1 MWWDMLQVR
10 RTISPISLRVMI
22 QTARLA
28 EMTRA
33 FSQDELAEFLT
44 TSSEMSG
51 RIACE
56 AVRAG
61 LIRCEGNRFF
71 TTPSCSRFLELR
83 QVSDRAGLHEMLMN
97 HPGYAFFITLLRS
110 ASSISLEDCMNHRQ
124 PGPPR
129 PFGRA
134 GLNMV
139 CSWAEDCGS
148 VQQNCYTGQHYPV
161 GELRAPF
168 VPFFKKMYHLLEIP
182 AGPLD
187 RKKPVPIQI
196 LREFVCQRLR
206 IAREDFDARV
216 RAMCEQS
223 PEEFILSRPG
233 GNHRK
238 KIVRMKGRCCNGRDF
253 FREGFS
259 LGSSRDGVEI
269 RGRRYRF
276 ILCRDREE
284 Q

>member
-1 MWWDMLQVR
+1 
-10 RTISPISLRVMI
+10 
-22 QTARLA
+22 
-28 EMTRA
+28 
-33 FSQDELAEFLT
+33 
-44 TSSEMSG
+44 
-51 RIACE
+51 
-56 AVRAG
+56 
-61 LIRCEGNRFF
+61 
-71 TTPSCSRFLELR
+71 
-83 QVSDRAGLHEMLMN
+83 MN
-97 HPGYAFFITLLRS
+97 HPGYAFIITLVRS
-110 ASSISLEDCMNHRQ
+110 AASILLEDCMNHQ
-124 PGPPR
+124 QQGPH

-161 GELRAPF
+161 GESRAPF
-168 VPFFKKMYHLLEIP
+168 IPFFLKMYYLLEIP
-182 AGPLD
+182 AGPMD
-187 RKKPVPIQI
+187 QKKPVPVQI

-238 KIVRMKGRCCNGRDF
+238 KMVRMKGRRSYGMDF

-259 LGSSRDGVEI
+259 LGSPREGV
-269 RGRRYRF
+269 GVRRYRF
-276 ILCRDREE
+276 IFCRDREGSGV
-284 Q
+284 